1 MKKKED
7 ARIVGLVKPMQ
18 LADPEQPVPLPE
30 VRAAAKNPILIQ
42 VRPWKGFLLGT
53 VMDLDVY

>member
-7 ARIVGLVKPMQ
+7 ARSVGLVKPMQ

-42 VRPWKGFLLGT
+42 VRP
-53 VMDLDVY
+53 